1 MFKFAKK
8 SEKVAPSPAKLTGLA
23 KNPAAKVEHILVPQR
38 PLELKGAPS
47 DAVAPQ
53 SARRIEN
60 TIEPETTWDRAV
72 ESLRQRK
79 PDLYADL
86 QDLRTVQG
94 SSSSSDWLQ
103 RTLADCKETQDDA
116 HARSRKNIE
125 KVLRSVL
132 VYKDVAVAVSRLD
145 PHGIAPMVL
154 TGVCVLHKYVQFL
167 QYLLLLLLAY
177 VQGNVQ
183 VLPMSPYAD
192 STGCVER
199 SQTP

>member
-1 MFKFAKK
+1 MGPSTSEAEQKKSWLKFKFTKK
-8 SEKVAPSPAKLTGLA
+8 SEKVAPSPAKLTGRT

-38 PLELKGAPS
+38 PQELKGAPS

-53 SARRIEN
+53 SARQIKS

-72 ESLRQRK
+72 KSLRQRK
-79 PDLYADL
+79 PDLYTKF

-103 RTLADCKETQDDA
+103 RTLADCKETRDDA
-116 HARSRKNIE
+116 HARSRRNIE

-132 VYKDVAVAVSRLD
+132 VYKDVAIAVSRLD

-154 TGVCVLHKYVQFL
+154 TGVCVI
-167 QYLLLLLLAY
+167 A
-177 VQGNVQ
+177 Q
-183 VLPMSPYAD
+183 VCSVSFNSHYFFFFF
-192 STGCVER
+192 
-199 SQTP
+199 